1 MSERGPS
8 EPLVGVVM
16 GSASDWETM
25 RHAAEILERFGIPH
39 ERRVVSA
46 HRTPDLMASYAR
58 EAEERGLEVIV
69 AGAGGAAHLPGMIS
83 AHTLLPVLGVPVE
96 SRALK
101 GIDSLL
107 SIAQMPAGVPVGTL
121 AIGRAGATN
130 AALLA
135 AAILANTRP
144 PLREAL
150 RRFREEQ
157 AEKAANSELPGPS

>member
-1 MSERGPS
+1 
-8 EPLVGVVM
+8 
-16 GSASDWETM
+16 
-25 RHAAEILERFGIPH
+25 
-39 ERRVVSA
+39 
-46 HRTPDLMASYAR
+46 
-58 EAEERGLEVIV
+58 
-69 AGAGGAAHLPGMIS
+69 MIS